1 MKCKVVVI
9 KVPLYDYDEDDNVH
23 PINDEDVE
31 EIVWLIKCMD
41 DVVGYSIG
49 SIDVVEENWDI

>member
-31 EIVWLIKCMD
+31 EIVWLIKTMD

-49 SIDVVEENWDI
+49 SIDVVEENWNI

>member
-9 KVPLYDYDEDDNVH
+9 KVPLYDYDEDDNAH

-31 EIVWLIKCMD
+31 EIVGIIKCRD
-41 DVVGYSIG
+41 DVMGYSIG
-49 SIDVVEENWDI
+49 SIDVVEEDWNI

>member
-23 PINDEDVE
+23 PLSNEVVE
-31 EIVWLIKCMD
+31 EIVGYIKGVD
-41 DVVGYSIG
+41 DVAGYSIG
-49 SIDVVEENWDI
+49 SIEVEEEDWNI

>member
-23 PINDEDVE
+23 PLSNEVVE
-31 EIVWLIKCMD
+31 EIVEYIKGVD
-41 DVVGYSIG
+41 DVAGYSIG
-49 SIDVVEENWDI
+49 SIEVEEEDWNI

>member
-31 EIVWLIKCMD
+31 EIVGIIKSRD
-41 DVVGYSIG
+41 DVAGYSIG
-49 SIDVVEENWDI
+49 SIDVVEENWNI